1 MKWNNLTDIQQLET
15 IKEESVSQPVAIFK
29 HSTRCSIS
37 SMALSRFEKEWNENT
52 NVELYFLDL
61 LAHRTI
67 SDLIAQ
73 RSGVQHQSPQVIVF
87 IDGEVIHHSSHNG
100 ISAELIESI
109 IHNLTQ

>member
-1 MKWNNLTDIQQLET
+1 MGVFSFSGKKNVVPWIRMMEVEQ
-15 IKEESVSQPVAIFK
+15 IEELVEKDGRPKIVFK

-87 IDGEVIHHSSHNG
+87 IDVFKGHSGPSYN
-100 ISAELIESI
+100 SS
-109 IHNLTQ
+109 